1 MNNGVV
7 NSVRL
12 AIDILK
18 CVSEGNSR
26 VTDISAKLNISKS
39 TTHRLLKTLVTVGM
53 ISQDPIKHTYRLGKL
68 VVQIASPLLSSHQ
81 RLLECAKEE
90 IKRLRELSGETVILY
105 VRNGKEIV
113 SHRGTAGSP
122 SHQI

>member
-18 CVSEGNSR
+18 CVAEGNSR

-39 TTHRLLKTLVTVGM
+39 TTHRLLKTLVTAGM
-53 ISQDPIKHTYRLGKL
+53 I
-68 VVQIASPLLSSHQ
+68 
-81 RLLECAKEE
+81 
-90 IKRLRELSGETVILY
+90 LRT
-105 VRNGKEIV
+105 R
-113 SHRGTAGSP
+113 
-122 SHQI
+122 